1 MHAEG
6 RGAGARNR
14 NEGTR
19 QTEDFPEVPGDAQ
32 EVLQQEAQQGSEV
45 VYHEEEQ
52 ADEARRE
59 ESSEPQAR
67 VAKLP
72 EHPRGRRKC
81 FISEKL

>member
-45 VYHEEEQ
+45 VYHEEKQ
-52 ADEARRE
+52 ADQARRE
-59 ESSEPQAR
+59 ESPESQAR
-67 VAKLP
+67 VAQLP
-72 EHPRGRRKC
+72 EHP
-81 FISEKL
+81 